1 MNMKNDN
8 CSRYCISSN
17 LGESS
22 NLAFQELEQRVSQM
36 FPKWN
41 TLRAHVMPRQSFGR
55 LCMKKGLRAERT
67 GNNDRS
73 THVLSPFG
81 LTLAIVSIRLRRPPN
96 SLTLLAL
103 LPIRPQSDRLL

>member
-1 MNMKNDN
+1 
-8 CSRYCISSN
+8 
-17 LGESS
+17 
-22 NLAFQELEQRVSQM
+22 
-36 FPKWN
+36 
-41 TLRAHVMPRQSFGR
+41 
-55 LCMKKGLRAERT
+55 MKKGLRAERT